1 MTSDFRS
8 ARLGIPLRGNLKPF
22 IAENALPAQ
31 NILPGFRLLAEN
43 RDHRSE

>member
-1 MTSDFRS
+1 MTSDFRG
-8 ARLGIPLRGNLKPF
+8 ARLGIPVRVNLNSF

-31 NILPGFRLLAEN
+31 NILLGFRLLAEN